1 LIIRHSNSDPSNP
14 REMKS
19 RRELKP
25 RINKIKMP
33 DALGVH
39 PTPLGRLFARKG
51 ESNIEG
57 VRHEQRGRGGE
68 INRQLSRARSRI
80 VDWRVTSNVINRNRA
95 RPRIRRTSFLTF
107 APFRCPAN
115 VRRST
120 PTTRQGAL
128 GEDRGWH
135 YTTTISGSRRAAERA
150 IVVGR
155 YWRALNPNTVCR
167 RALPVAP
174 SYLRRPPTL
183 PHKRPVVE
191 QLHCGIPIVHVSA
204 ACMQRR
210 IRPFM
215 RSLAHPIPT
224 YIPTP
229 VARSS
234 LRGEWPSPITIP

>member
-1 LIIRHSNSDPSNP
+1 MLSAYIRLRLADYLREKGNRTSKAFDTNSAGGEGKLIGNYLERGRASRTDALQATWLIVIEPGLAFELHFWRLRHSAVP
-14 REMKS
+14 RMFAA
-19 RRELKP
+19 RR
-25 RINKIKMP
+25 R
-33 DALGVH
+33 
-39 PTPLGRLFARKG
+39 
-51 ESNIEG
+51 
-57 VRHEQRGRGGE
+57 
-68 INRQLSRARSRI
+68 
-80 VDWRVTSNVINRNRA
+80 WR
-95 RPRIRRTSFLTF
+95 
-107 APFRCPAN
+107 
-115 VRRST
+115 
-120 PTTRQGAL
+120 RQGAL

-229 VARSS
+229 VARPS